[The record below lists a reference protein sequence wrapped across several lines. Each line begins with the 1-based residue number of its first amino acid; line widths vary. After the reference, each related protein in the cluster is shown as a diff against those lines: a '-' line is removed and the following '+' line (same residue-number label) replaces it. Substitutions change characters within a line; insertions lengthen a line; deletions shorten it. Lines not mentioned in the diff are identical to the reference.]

1 MMGKRVED
9 RYLERELVRPPS
21 VLEAKSCVEK
31 ERAGGPELQLLP
43 NPAYFP
49 P

>member
-1 MMGKRVED
+1 MMGKRD